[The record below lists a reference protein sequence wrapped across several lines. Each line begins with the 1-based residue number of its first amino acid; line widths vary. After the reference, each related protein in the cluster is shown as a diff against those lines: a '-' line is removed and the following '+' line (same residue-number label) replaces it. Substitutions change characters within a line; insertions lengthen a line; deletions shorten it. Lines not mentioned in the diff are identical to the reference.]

1 MGASGP
7 ITPPGRGSVL
17 FRSGTEAG
25 LGSPGDNDMKHAAT
39 RALFAYWDRLRGERC
54 APERSE
60 IDPTAIRGI
69 LADTFVIEVDD
80 ERRCPFRIAGTRVS
94 ALLGKELKG
103 ESFTAL
109 WSGPDRDEGGALV
122 DVIVNESAPA
132 VASVVAWT
140 RDGAAYD
147 LELLLLPLRHRGR
160 THARILG
167 SLSPLAVPPRL
178 GLDPVARLELRSE
191 RMIYSAERL
200 DSPGLPSPRQALAFG
215 RPERR
220 GHLFVL
226 RGGKDVDSPDALK
239 RR

>member
-1 MGASGP
+1 M
-7 ITPPGRGSVL
+7 

-25 LGSPGDNDMKHAAT
+25 LGSSGNKDMKHAAT
-39 RALFAYWDRLRGERC
+39 RALFAYWDVLRGERC

-94 ALLGKELKG
+94 ALVGKELKG

-109 WSGPDRDEGGALV
+109 WSGATRDEGGALI

-132 VASVVAWT
+132 VASVIAWT
-140 RDGAAYD
+140 RDGVACD

-160 THARILG
+160 THSRMLG
-167 SLSPLAVPPRL
+167 ALSPLSIPPRL
-178 GLDPVARLELRSE
+178 GLDPVQRLEIRSRRVIHASE
-191 RMIYSAERL
+191 RRDE
-200 DSPGLPSPRQALAFG
+200 PALATPREVLSVG

-220 GHLFVL
+220 GHLFVFPGGRRDESLDTLKL
-226 RGGKDVDSPDALK
+226 R
-239 RR
+239 

>member
-1 MGASGP
+1 
-7 ITPPGRGSVL
+7 
-17 FRSGTEAG
+17 
-25 LGSPGDNDMKHAAT
+25 MKHAAT
-39 RALFAYWDRLRGERC
+39 RALFAYWDMLRGERC

-80 ERRCPFRIAGTRVS
+80 ERTCPFRIAGTRVS
-94 ALLGKELKG
+94 ALVGKELKG

-109 WSGPDRDEGGALV
+109 WEGTARDEGGALI
-122 DVIVNESAPA
+122 DMIVNESAPA

-140 RDGAAYD
+140 RDGAACD

-160 THARILG
+160 THARMLG
-167 SLSPLAVPPRL
+167 SLSPLTVPPRL
-178 GLDPVARLELRSE
+178 GLDPVQRLELRSQ
-191 RMIYSAERL
+191 RVIYAGERL
-200 DSPGLPSPRQALAFG
+200 DSPGLPTPRQALPFA

-220 GHLFVL
+220 GHLFVFS
-226 RGGKDVDSPDALK
+226 GGKDADSSDALK